1 MIAQAAVNEASK
13 QDGLAEQV
21 RIYLVTAK
29 ELAEDGITLAEFTEL
44 VIGGA
49 RISISALDAMRLDG
63 SDKKAIA
70 VDIALQVFDALDRFL
85 VPVWLLPFWFVI
97 RPASRAIAAQL
108 AAGVVETILPL
119 LRV

>member
-13 QDGLAEQV
+13 QTGLAEQV
-21 RIYLVTAK
+21 RIYIATAQ
-29 ELAEDGITLAEFTEL
+29 ELAEDGLTLAEFSEL
-44 VIGGA
+44 VIGGV
-49 RISISALDAMRLDG
+49 RIGISALDAMRLDG

-97 RPASRAIAAQL
+97 RPAARAIAAQL
-108 AAGVVETILPL
+108 AAGAVETLLPL